1 MTRTFQT
8 QGFEST
14 FAEES
19 HALTRTKHCQTQLT
33 HVPSVHKE
41 VKGSLC
47 PAVPSSSVGGLHS
60 RLRTRSSHQL
70 WLCYFLLTK
79 RPADGPQTEVSV
91 REEGRP
97 GPPRLLPHS
106 PGVHGHVPVVLGEK
120 PRGPQSGSAGTWG
133 AGLWRGST
141 RGERGWVNVHAT
153 PRRAHCQG
161 ARAHTEA
168 AGVRTRPGH

>member
-1 MTRTFQT
+1 MTPRQAGPAARRLPQLGHRAFGGPPSSQAGSEVRAEGHGRWKPGVARQGQPLSWSSGYLAHLINDQLLIKSQTTGPKPETFSLSPAIWCQWSMTRTFQT

-60 RLRTRSSHQL
+60 RLGTRSSHQL

-79 RPADGPQTEVSV
+79 RPADGP
-91 REEGRP
+91 
-97 GPPRLLPHS
+97 
-106 PGVHGHVPVVLGEK
+106 
-120 PRGPQSGSAGTWG
+120 
-133 AGLWRGST
+133 
-141 RGERGWVNVHAT
+141 
-153 PRRAHCQG
+153 
-161 ARAHTEA
+161 
-168 AGVRTRPGH
+168 